1 MRRLKNLNY
10 IEIYLN
16 EIKNISDRREHIEL
30 LNFDIANIQPSED
43 LYLLFLDLSGFL
55 IKGNIV
61 FDFTISIDMYSDIES
76 DIRAENLI
84 DLLEVER
91 LIEDKFYDKESELR
105 QMIENQLDLILE
117 IEGRDIDLS

>member
-1 MRRLKNLNY
+1 MQTRY
-10 IEIYLN
+10 GI
-16 EIKNISDRREHIEL
+16 ISGKKQQVLWALHL
-30 LNFDIANIQPSED
+30 LC
-43 LYLLFLDLSGFL
+43 LTGFL